1 MIARVRRG
9 ALPGVMGNFLQY
21 AHAAHVYALRLLIA
35 NGRSEETVSTALSM
49 AAFALATSITP
60 GPVNIVALSAG
71 ARFGLRASL
80 RHVTGATVGFALL
93 LLLIGL
99 GMHESLARW
108 PFLTRAIEWAGVA
121 FLLYVAYRLAAD
133 DGRIDSASASRGPS
147 LVIGATMQWLN
158 PKAWLASVAG
168 MGLYAAS
175 GEKTLVWQFAAI
187 YFVVCYLSIA
197 CWAWA
202 GASLRQALRE
212 PARVRFVN
220 RTMAALLAGS
230 AIWLLFA

>member
-1 MIARVRRG
+1 MST
-9 ALPGVMGNFLQY
+9 VM
-21 AHAAHVYALRLLIA
+21 
-35 NGRSEETVSTALSM
+35 SM

-60 GPVNIVALSAG
+60 GPVNIVALGAG
-71 ARFGLRASL
+71 ARYGLRASL

-99 GMHESLARW
+99 GLHELLAQW

-121 FLLYVAYRLAAD
+121 FLLYVAWRLAID
-133 DGRIDSASASRGPS
+133 DGHIDASRESRGPS
-147 LVIGATMQWLN
+147 LMTGAAMQWLN

-168 MGLYAAS
+168 MGAYAAS
-175 GEKTLVWQFAAI
+175 GEKALVWQFAAI
-187 YFVVCYLSIA
+187 YFVVCYASIA

-212 PARVRFVN
+212 PSRVRFVN
-220 RTMAALLAGS
+220 RLMAALLAAS
-230 AIWLLFA
+230 ALWLLLG

>member
-1 MIARVRRG
+1 M
-9 ALPGVMGNFLQY
+9 N
-21 AHAAHVYALRLLIA
+21 HAF
-35 NGRSEETVSTALSM
+35 SM

-71 ARFGLRASL
+71 ARYGLRASL

-93 LLLIGL
+93 LLSIGL
-99 GMHESLARW
+99 GMHEALVRW

-121 FLLYVAYRLAAD
+121 FLLYVAYKLASD
-133 DGRIDSASASRGPS
+133 DGDIESASALRGPS
-147 LVIGATMQWLN
+147 LMIGATMQWLN

-168 MGLYAAS
+168 VGVYAAS
-175 GEKTLVWQFAAI
+175 GENSLVWQFAAI
-187 YFVVCYLSIA
+187 YFVVCYVSIA

-202 GASLRQALRE
+202 GASLRHALRE

-220 RTMAALLAGS
+220 RTMALLLAAS
-230 AIWLLFA
+230 AVWLLLH

>member
-1 MIARVRRG
+1 M
-9 ALPGVMGNFLQY
+9 
-21 AHAAHVYALRLLIA
+21 
-35 NGRSEETVSTALSM
+35 SM

-60 GPVNIVALSAG
+60 GPVNIVALGAG
-71 ARFGLRASL
+71 ARYGLRASL

-99 GMHESLARW
+99 GLHELLAQW

-121 FLLYVAYRLAAD
+121 FLLYVAWRLAID
-133 DGRIDSASASRGPS
+133 DGHIDASRESRGPS
-147 LVIGATMQWLN
+147 LMTGAAMQWLN

-168 MGLYAAS
+168 MGAYAAS
-175 GEKTLVWQFAAI
+175 GEKALVWQFAAI
-187 YFVVCYLSIA
+187 YFVVCYASIA

-212 PARVRFVN
+212 PSRVRFVN
-220 RTMAALLAGS
+220 RLMAALLAAS
-230 AIWLLFA
+230 ALWLLFG